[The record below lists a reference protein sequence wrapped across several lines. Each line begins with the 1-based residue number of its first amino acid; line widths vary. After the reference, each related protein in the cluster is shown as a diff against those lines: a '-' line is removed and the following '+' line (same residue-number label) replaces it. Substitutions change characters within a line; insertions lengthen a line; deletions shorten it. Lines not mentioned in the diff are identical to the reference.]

1 MKYFKS
7 EDLEEGNIHSRSAS
21 GLVYR
26 KGEHMINSCYSVCCH
41 SQERNEFDGDKN
53 KKVIR

>member
-53 KKVIR
+53 KKK